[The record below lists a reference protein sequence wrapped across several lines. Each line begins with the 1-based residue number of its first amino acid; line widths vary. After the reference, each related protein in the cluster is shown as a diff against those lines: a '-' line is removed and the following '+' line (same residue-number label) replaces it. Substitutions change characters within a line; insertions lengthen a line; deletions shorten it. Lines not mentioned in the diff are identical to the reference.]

1 MKKTLAL
8 ITMIILI
15 NNILYCQK
23 SKNFAYLFSGEKI
36 YSTNVEYVQKSFSK
50 SYFLVAKE
58 KIANKN
64 VKFYKTNSGFFAN
77 TINLN
82 FTGETSFAKREVKG
96 NMNLFKKESVSNTMM
111 MGANGMMG
119 SMGPN
124 YFVDYYYNLDEFGDI
139 KKANYKN
146 LEIDLSS
153 NQNSMFHLKK
163 FKSVNQR
170 KTLLYV
176 VGGII
181 MSAGV
186 ASLINK
192 TSNIPQGEETP
203 NATGSAVIIGFGFGT
218 LVTNYLTTRNRHKH
232 VKNAIQEFNK

>member
-15 NNILYCQK
+15 NNILYWQK
-23 SKNFAYLFSGEKI
+23 PKNFAFLFSGEKI

-96 NMNLFKKESVSNTMM
+96 NMNLFKKRIRFKYYDD
-111 MGANGMMG
+111 G
-119 SMGPN
+119 SKWNDGK
-124 YFVDYYYNLDEFGDI
+124 YGT
-139 KKANYKN
+139 K
-146 LEIDLSS
+146 
-153 NQNSMFHLKK
+153 
-163 FKSVNQR
+163 
-170 KTLLYV
+170 LLCW
-176 VGGII
+176 
-181 MSAGV
+181 
-186 ASLINK
+186 L
-192 TSNIPQGEETP
+192 
-203 NATGSAVIIGFGFGT
+203 
-218 LVTNYLTTRNRHKH
+218 LL
-232 VKNAIQEFNK
+232 